1 MNDFAEFEAFKLCRE
16 YGRAIAHVLKNGRF
30 SKDPVVPI
38 QLRKTV
44 LSVYSNFA
52 EGFERDGNREFVQF
66 LSIAKGSL
74 GETRGQL
81 FYSLDFDCL
90 TLDEFEKLN
99 DLGKQAA
106 QCVGGLMRYLGR
118 SELRGSKYKGIK
130 PPRSTRS

>member
-1 MNDFAEFEAFKLCRE
+1 MILLN
-16 YGRAIAHVLKNGRF
+16 LKHSNCVENTGEQSLMSSRTARF

-99 DLGKQAA
+99 DLGKT
-106 QCVGGLMRYLGR
+106 GR
-118 SELRGSKYKGIK
+118 TVRRRPDAL
-130 PPRSTRS
+130 PRSFGAPWQ